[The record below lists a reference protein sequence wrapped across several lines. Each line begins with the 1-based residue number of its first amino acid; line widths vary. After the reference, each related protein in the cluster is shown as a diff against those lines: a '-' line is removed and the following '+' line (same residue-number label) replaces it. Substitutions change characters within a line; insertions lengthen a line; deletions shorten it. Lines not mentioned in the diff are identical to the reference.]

1 MQKYEVRITSHA
13 KESLRNIALYILNE
27 LHAPKAA
34 ENTMAVIR
42 REMESLSLMP
52 SRIPLAPEEPWRS
65 YGIHR
70 FRVRNFYVYFWINDI
85 DHRVLITDVIFVGRN
100 QREQLEIMPFG

>member
-52 SRIPLAPEEPWRS
+52 ARIPLAPEEPWRS

-70 FRVRNFYVYFWINDI
+70 FRVRNFYWEKSKRAIR
-85 DHRVLITDVIFVGRN
+85 DHAIWMKARCSAYRGKSGV
-100 QREQLEIMPFG
+100 